1 MNPKETE
8 TSMLERIKR
17 LPFEKI
23 LAVASVFV
31 LMFVV
36 ALATYDKAGKSDV
49 NIKIRLESNQDPFVA
64 LPHIVPDSIRNVR
77 QIDKDRNEYVV
88 TFNTRRSRKELLDS
102 ILKGRGVED
111 ATIHIVR
118 P

>member
-1 MNPKETE
+1 MF
-8 TSMLERIKR
+8 ERIKR

-23 LAVASVFV
+23 LALASVLV
-31 LMFVV
+31 LVFVV

-49 NIKIRLESNQDPFVA
+49 NIRIRLEPTQDPFVT
-64 LPHIVPDSIRNVR
+64 LPHVIPDSIRNVR

-88 TFNTRRSRKELLDS
+88 TVNTRRSRKDLLDR
-102 ILKGRGVED
+102 ILGSNYVED
-111 ATIHIVR
+111 AAIHMVK

>member
-1 MNPKETE
+1 MFN
-8 TSMLERIKR
+8 RIKR

-23 LAVASVFV
+23 LALTSVLV
-31 LMFVV
+31 LVFVV

-49 NIKIRLESNQDPFVA
+49 DIRIRLEPTQDPFVT
-64 LPHIVPDSIRNVR
+64 LPHVIPDSIRNVR

-88 TFNTRRSRKELLDS
+88 TVNTRRSRKDLLDR
-102 ILKGRGVED
+102 ILGSNYVED
-111 ATIHIVR
+111 ARIHNVR

>member
-1 MNPKETE
+1 MEPP
-8 TSMLERIKR
+8 MFDRIKR

-31 LMFVV
+31 LLFVV

-49 NIKIRLESNQDPFVA
+49 NVRIRLESSQDPFVT

-88 TFNTRRSRKELLDS
+88 TISTRRNRKDLLDS
-102 ILKGRGVED
+102 ILRIRGVED
-111 ATIHIVR
+111 ATIHIVK

>member
-1 MNPKETE
+1 MFN
-8 TSMLERIKR
+8 RIKR

-23 LAVASVFV
+23 LALTSVLV
-31 LMFVV
+31 LVFVV

-49 NIKIRLESNQDPFVA
+49 DIRIRLEPTQDPFVT
-64 LPHIVPDSIRNVR
+64 LPHVIPDSIRNVR

-88 TFNTRRSRKELLDS
+88 TVNTRRSRKDLIDR
-102 ILKGRGVED
+102 ILGSNYVED
-111 ATIHIVR
+111 ARIHNVR